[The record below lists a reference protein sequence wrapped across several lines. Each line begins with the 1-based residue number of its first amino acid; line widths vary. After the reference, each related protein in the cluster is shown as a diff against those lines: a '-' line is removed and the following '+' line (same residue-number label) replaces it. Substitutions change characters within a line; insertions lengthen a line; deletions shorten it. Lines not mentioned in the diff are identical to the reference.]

1 MSSTNNNL
9 PKVLGAPQSTY
20 LWEVRISF
28 VIPRTPVLDASSK
41 SCTSHQHYYVQKEN
55 YMNIFTDKIDKLEA
69 KQVKLESSKEEKTS
83 KINAKNNRIG
93 ARVKRLE
100 EKMYM
105 NRLALDKFLAK
116 TDLELERNA
125 KMITAEAQYAGALGA
140 KYKSIV
146 NKPKNRD
153 SKDSKDIKSKL
164 NK

>member
-1 MSSTNNNL
+1 
-9 PKVLGAPQSTY
+9 
-20 LWEVRISF
+20 
-28 VIPRTPVLDASSK
+28 
-41 SCTSHQHYYVQKEN
+41 
-55 YMNIFTDKIDKLEA
+55 MNIFTDKIDKLEA

-125 KMITAEAQYAGALGA
+125 KMITAEHNMLERLVLNINQL
-140 KYKSIV
+140 SINQKTEIV
-146 NKPKNRD
+146 KTVKILSLNSINKFSCFGSLWN
-153 SKDSKDIKSKL
+153 
-164 NK
+164 

>member
-1 MSSTNNNL
+1 
-9 PKVLGAPQSTY
+9 
-20 LWEVRISF
+20 
-28 VIPRTPVLDASSK
+28 
-41 SCTSHQHYYVQKEN
+41 
-55 YMNIFTDKIDKLEA
+55 MNIFTDKIDKLEA

-105 NRLALDKFLAK
+105 NRLALDKFLSK

-146 NKPKNRD
+146 NKPKNKD
-153 SKDSKDIKSKL
+153 TKDSKDIKSKL

>member
-1 MSSTNNNL
+1 MGSSY
-9 PKVLGAPQSTY
+9 K
-20 LWEVRISF
+20 F

-125 KMITAEAQYAGALGA
+125 KMITAEHNMLERLVLNINQL
-140 KYKSIV
+140 SINQKTEIV
-146 NKPKNRD
+146 KTVKILSLNSINKFSCFGSLWN
-153 SKDSKDIKSKL
+153 
-164 NK
+164 